1 MPLPALCVGAW
12 VPSSWRPLRP
22 EKRLRRARVPLSSPC
37 PPPGA
42 VILATSLSINRAAC
56 ARQAVA
62 TTRLKERKPRWRP
75 FQACKWN
82 PRRPPPWEIPPG
94 AVPPARRSRLSSLP
108 SRLGGRGPGVRAT
121 SERVITAP
129 YSAPR
134 SRIHPAARPSH
145 QPGCW
150 VGARRGAS
158 PETRRTHHSRPQP
171 LAGAQLPMA
180 RTLTVRFTS
189 IPFINFPGPPLAGA
203 AWLSLLPVS
212 LLLPQALS
220 PRVSLSALS
229 PSLFPPP
236 VFVFVFSSSSVFT
249 KGTESVKTP
258 ARGAAAGFR
267 RSAARTHNYKPVSI
281 KQVHGPRRGWSAA
294 P

>member
-1 MPLPALCVGAW
+1 METRTWILHPGAAASRPPAL
-12 VPSSWRPLRP
+12 
-22 EKRLRRARVPLSSPC
+22 
-37 PPPGA
+37 
-42 VILATSLSINRAAC
+42 
-56 ARQAVA
+56 
-62 TTRLKERKPRWRP
+62 
-75 FQACKWN
+75 
-82 PRRPPPWEIPPG
+82 
-94 AVPPARRSRLSSLP
+94 LP
-108 SRLGGRGPGVRAT
+108 GPG
-121 SERVITAP
+121 
-129 YSAPR
+129 
-134 SRIHPAARPSH
+134 
-145 QPGCW
+145 

-158 PETRRTHHSRPQP
+158 PGARRTHHSRPQP

-180 RTLTVRFTS
+180 QTLAVRFTS

-212 LLLPQALS
+212 LRLPRTLS

-229 PSLFPPP
+229 PSLSP

>member
-1 MPLPALCVGAW
+1 MAT
-12 VPSSWRPLRP
+12 
-22 EKRLRRARVPLSSPC
+22 LSSVQMESQATPSVGN
-37 PPPGA
+37 PPGA
-42 VILATSLSINRAAC
+42 VLLVC
-56 ARQAVA
+56 
-62 TTRLKERKPRWRP
+62 
-75 FQACKWN
+75 
-82 PRRPPPWEIPPG
+82 
-94 AVPPARRSRLSSLP
+94 RSRLSLP
-108 SRLGGRGPGVRAT
+108 SRRGGRGSGVRAAGDC
-121 SERVITAP
+121 VDMVP
-129 YSAPR
+129 YPAPR
-134 SRIHPAARPSH
+134 SRIHPAACSPRLLE
-145 QPGCW
+145 CR
-150 VGARRGAS
+150 VLARRGAS
-158 PETRRTHHSRPQP
+158 PETQHTYHSRPQP
-171 LAGAQLPMA
+171 LAGAQLRMA
-180 RTLTVRFTS
+180 RMLAVRFTS

-212 LLLPQALS
+212 LLLPKALS

-229 PSLFPPP
+229 PSLSP